1 MSDVVFFEGIASER
15 NVSMKKLLFALLAT
29 GALAAATPALAQGV
43 YFGAGPG
50 GVGVGVD
57 AGPRYYRDGYRE
69 YGDGYRYG
77 TYGSG
82 VVVREGG
89 RRCRTTIIRNE
100 FGERRRITRCW

>member
-1 MSDVVFFEGIASER
+1 
-15 NVSMKKLLFALLAT
+15 MKKLMFALLAA
-29 GALAAATPALAQGV
+29 GSLAVSNPALAEGV

-57 AGPRYYRDGYRE
+57 TGHRHYRDGYHHE
-69 YGDGYRYG
+69 GYRHH

-82 VVVREGG
+82 VVVHDGG

-100 FGERRRITRCW
+100 FGVRKTIKRCW

>member
-1 MSDVVFFEGIASER
+1 MFFEGIASER

-50 GVGVGVD
+50 GVGVGVGVD